1 MTDNDDYRD
10 SDVLARRQQAP
21 NRTPSVPQIWWKV
34 GCAPRQ
40 PTPSTRTTKAAART
54 PEKTCHLAHFG
65 EQGMNVDVALEVI
78 NAATQPD
85 KPPEPDWLF

>member
-34 GCAPRQ
+34 GCALRQ
-40 PTPSTRTTKAAART
+40 RRPP
-54 PEKTCHLAHFG
+54 
-65 EQGMNVDVALEVI
+65 ALVVPLEGGLLRRPAI
-78 NAATQPD
+78 
-85 KPPEPDWLF
+85 WLIP

>member
-1 MTDNDDYRD
+1 MSQMAGLLSSPRSGLMTDNDDYRD

-40 PTPSTRTTKAAART
+40 PTPSTRTTRRFYA
-54 PEKTCHLAHFG
+54 
-65 EQGMNVDVALEVI
+65 
-78 NAATQPD
+78 
-85 KPPEPDWLF
+85 EPSM